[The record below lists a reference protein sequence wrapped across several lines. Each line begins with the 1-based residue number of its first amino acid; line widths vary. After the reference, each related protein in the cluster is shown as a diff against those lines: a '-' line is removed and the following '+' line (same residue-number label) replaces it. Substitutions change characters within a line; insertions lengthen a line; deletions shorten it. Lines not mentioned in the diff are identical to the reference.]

1 MSMIGEYVRLT
12 PTELD
17 HALRD
22 PHWAE
27 EFVTT
32 LLEAECD
39 TRPETARARCH
50 DINKTWHALDFLLR
64 RRDFPV
70 DLVHG
75 EGIIPG
81 ATDWGYGPPRYLAP
95 ERVRV
100 AAAALAVTPG
110 TVLVDGVVPQDLAE
124 AEVYPSIVWARGE
137 SLEHITDHYE
147 ALSAFIHAAAGDG
160 HAVVCWIG

>member
-1 MSMIGEYVRLT
+1 MRGAHLGRNRRGRETPTTLAGPASGRRAAERGRSARDVSATSYAPAAMSMIGEYVRLT

-70 DLVHG
+70 
-75 EGIIPG
+75 EGSAG
-81 ATDWGYGPPRYLAP
+81 WR
-95 ERVRV
+95 RVRR
-100 AAAALAVTPG
+100 PR
-110 TVLVDGVVPQDLAE
+110 
-124 AEVYPSIVWARGE
+124 W
-137 SLEHITDHYE
+137 
-147 ALSAFIHAAAGDG
+147 
-160 HAVVCWIG
+160 